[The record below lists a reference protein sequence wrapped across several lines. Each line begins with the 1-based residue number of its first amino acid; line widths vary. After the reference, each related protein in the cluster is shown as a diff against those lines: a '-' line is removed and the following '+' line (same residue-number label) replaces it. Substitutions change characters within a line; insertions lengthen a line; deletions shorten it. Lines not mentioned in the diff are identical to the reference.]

1 MQSRATL
8 LEHVADRVQRS
19 PEAPAFVTA
28 KERPTTYSALWSQVR
43 EAAGALM
50 ACGIRRGDRV
60 ALIASP
66 STSFPVCYLATHMLG
81 AIAVPVDPKM
91 PAARVR
97 WIADQ
102 ADAKLILV
110 EAAQSDDSRELAFDR
125 LLTAASTPTTL
136 TFPRP
141 DELADMLFTTGST
154 GEPKGVML
162 SHRAILAAA
171 RNINLFIGNRHD
183 DVEVVPLPLSHSF
196 GLGRMRCNLL
206 AGGTLVLV
214 GGFSFPGVL
223 FKAIEENAATGLA
236 SAPAGLEILLKVG
249 GDRLARYA
257 RQLRYVEIGSAPMA
271 ETSRLRLMHLLPAT
285 RICMHYGLTEAS
297 RCAFIEFHAD
307 SAHLDSIGRPS
318 PNVDLAI
325 WDDRGNEVAAGITGR
340 IMVKGAMASE
350 GYWNNAA
357 ATEAAFFGEWLYTG
371 DYGHRDG
378 DGYFY
383 LDAREKELINVGGRK
398 VSPNEVEAEIQKFEG
413 IDACACIGIAD
424 PAGITGETVWACL
437 VTSRGIDEAA
447 LVEALRQT
455 LEPYKVPTNFLYIE
469 AIPKTESGKI
479 LRLELKHQITETLSA
494 VE

>member
-1 MQSRATL
+1 MRETL
-8 LEHVADRVQRS
+8 LEQVADRVQRS
-19 PEAPAFVTA
+19 PEATALVTP
-28 KERPTTYSALWSQVR
+28 KEGITTYAGLWSQAR

-50 ACGIRRGDRV
+50 ASGIRRQDRV
-60 ALIASP
+60 LLAAGRANA
-66 STSFPVCYLATHMLG
+66 SFPVCYLATHLLR
-81 AIAVPVDPKM
+81 AVAVPIDPRM

-102 ADAKLILV
+102 VDAKLILV
-110 EAAQSDDSRELAFDR
+110 EDAERLDSRQLTFKELLA
-125 LLTAASTPTTL
+125 AASTL
-136 TFPRP
+136 ANLAFPQP
-141 DELADMLFTTGST
+141 DELADVLFTTGST
-154 GEPKGVML
+154 GEPKGVRL

-171 RNINLFIGNRHD
+171 HNINLFIGNRDD

-206 AGGTLVLV
+206 AGGGLVLV

-223 FKAIEENAATGLA
+223 FKAIEENAATGFA
-236 SAPAGLEILLKVG
+236 SAPAGLEILLKAG
-249 GDRLARYA
+249 GDRLGRYA

-271 ETSRLRLMHLLPAT
+271 ESSRRRLMRLLPAT

-307 SAHLDSIGRPS
+307 SDHLSSIGRPS
-318 PNVDLAI
+318 PNVELAI
-325 WDDRGNEVAAGITGR
+325 WDDEGNEAAAGVTGR
-340 IMVKGAMASE
+340 IMVKGAMVSE
-350 GYWNNAA
+350 GYWGNAA

-398 VSPNEVEAEIQKFEG
+398 VSPNEVEAEIQKFEAV
-413 IDACACIGIAD
+413 DACACIGVPD

-437 VTSRGIDEAA
+437 VSSRDIDEAA
-447 LVEALRQT
+447 LVDALRQS
-455 LEPYKVPTNFLYIE
+455 LEPHKIPTHFLYVE
-469 AIPKTESGKI
+469 RIPKTESGKI
-479 LRLELKHQITETLSA
+479 RRLELKRRI
-494 VE
+494 VEALASPR